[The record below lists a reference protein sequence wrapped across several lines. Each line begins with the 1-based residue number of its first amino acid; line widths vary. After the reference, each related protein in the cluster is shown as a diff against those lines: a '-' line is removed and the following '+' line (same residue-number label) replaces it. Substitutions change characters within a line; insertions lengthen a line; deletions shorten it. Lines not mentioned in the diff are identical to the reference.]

1 MSMTT
6 PEKKDEPAEER
17 IGKMIGNIFCLLLL
31 SFFIWGYLTT
41 IAAQVGLFR

>member
-1 MSMTT
+1 MTN
-6 PEKKDEPAEER
+6 PETKDELAEER

-31 SFFIWGYLTT
+31 AFFGWAYFTT